1 MNAVTE
7 DELKAHQKDIGG
19 KRVTLDGVHENIKD
33 TQFIVV
39 PGSQLTICVLT
50 LQNGYT
56 VTGESACADPAM
68 FNKEIGEKISKDNAI
83 KKIWPLMG
91 YAQKQEIFLSGSGN
105 FKDRVRQEA
114 AELNDKLTKL
124 DAFINGS
131 VQFKRLS
138 FEEQNRLHEQ
148 STHMQ
153 NYLAV
158 LDVRISHFE

>member
-1 MNAVTE
+1 MTSVTE
-7 DELKAHQKDIGG
+7 QELKDHQKNIGG

-68 FNKEIGEKISKDNAI
+68 FDREIGEKISKDNAI

-91 YAQKQEIFLSGSGN
+91 YALKQEIFLSGSGD

-114 AELNDKLTKL
+114 RELQDKLAKL
-124 DAFINGS
+124 ETFIHGS
-131 VQFKRLS
+131 EQMIRLS
-138 FEEQNRLHEQ
+138 AEDQLLLVDQYNAMRD
-148 STHMQ
+148 
-153 NYLAV
+153 YLNI
-158 LDVRISHFE
+158 LNKRIDRF